1 MTGMGGSRLGAVCEA
16 PGCMAE
22 PVTRT
27 FEGGGAGLCSEHAAG
42 LGGQASPDN
51 ALLAPA
57 PVGGTKEAP
66 LWGAVHNESGRGLQ
80 RELGGSELNAHFV
93 FTLAEELGANRRPQK
108 KKATG
113 KKRVR
118 NVCEHP
124 GCPIQPIFG
133 FVRKRPRW
141 CLAHRM
147 EGAGDVWNTRK
158 KCEVEGCTR
167 QATVGPRG
175 ERIGSRIARRCGA
188 HGRPLGWRP
197 RSEWLKLAEQPE
209 SVAPPCTRNQGEA
222 SPATCLPCK
231 KPGLKVPAPGDGG
244 AERRDEAGKKLESGQ
259 LTHRLDRLFEVVAQT
274 YANDAIGAGNADDA
288 PPSAPGGAARKGS
301 SGSDVRAAE
310 ASPGCEPGDGFSRTL
325 MKQPLISSPN
335 REPRQ
340 RGATAKAT
348 AKAGKQAAPVDSQ
361 ENLPQR
367 SGSSSDSADEL
378 LELLCDSSA
387 FRLPDKWQAEL
398 TEVGFRL
405 QAYKGQRSRRAPAT
419 PATPEAADSVV
430 CLPSTVVAAGASA
443 SVPTARVLALG

>member
-1 MTGMGGSRLGAVCEA
+1 MGAVCEA

-22 PVTRT
+22 PVTRI
-27 FEGGGAGLCSEHAAG
+27 FGGEGAGLCSEHAAG
-42 LGGQASPDN
+42 LGGQAAPGS

-57 PVGGTKEAP
+57 PLGGTKEAP
-66 LWGAVHNESGRGLQ
+66 LWAAVHNERLRLQ
-80 RELGGSELNAHFV
+80 RELRSSERNAL
-93 FTLAEELGANRRPQK
+93 TLGEELRANRRPPQ

-141 CLAHRM
+141 CFAHRM

-158 KCEVEGCTR
+158 KCEVEGCTH
-167 QATVGPRG
+167 QATVGPPPKAG
-175 ERIGSRIARRCGA
+175 ESVGTRIARRCGA
-188 HGRPLGWRP
+188 HGRPLGWR
-197 RSEWLKLAEQPE
+197 RRFEWLKLAEQNKLPE
-209 SVAPPCTRNQGEA
+209 SAAFPCTRNQGEA
-222 SPATCLPCK
+222 SPAACLPCK
-231 KPGLKVPAPGDGG
+231 ELGLQVPAPGDGG
-244 AERRDEAGKKLESGQ
+244 AERRDKAEMNLESGQ
-259 LTHRLDRLFEVVAQT
+259 LTLKRLDRLFEVVAQRC
-274 YANDAIGAGNADDA
+274 ANDAIGAGNADGA

-301 SGSDVRAAE
+301 GGSDVRAAE

-335 REPRQ
+335 RESRQ
-340 RGATAKAT
+340 RGATAKA
-348 AKAGKQAAPVDSQ
+348 GKQGAPADTQ
-361 ENLPQR
+361 ENLSQR
-367 SGSSSDSADEL
+367 SGSSNDSAEEL
-378 LELLCDSSA
+378 LQLLCDSSA

-405 QAYKGQRSRRAPAT
+405 QAYKGQRPRRAPGT

-430 CLPSTVVAAGASA
+430 CLPSTVVTAGGPA